1 MAEQESIPV
10 VDLSAFGTKATMT
23 HAYGLLELSTRPA
36 MTLALYILQG
46 MVSTLHY
53 YEKHSTGQKDCS
65 VSLTRKRRMRYIRMV
80 LCHIEVCFSL
90 TAIIFV
96 GLNSEVYSHPG
107 LEKVYSKAEV
117 ERKDANETDGDLLR

>member
-1 MAEQESIPV
+1 M
-10 VDLSAFGTKATMT
+10 
-23 HAYGLLELSTRPA
+23 H
-36 MTLALYILQG
+36 
-46 MVSTLHY
+46 H
-53 YEKHSTGQKDCS
+53 
-65 VSLTRKRRMRYIRMV
+65 IRMV